1 MLTRNL
7 AVCFLLLSGFFAATP
22 APADL
27 IFSSPPRESR
37 AKGEEVYQPIAHYLS
52 RVTGQKVVYRY
63 PDNWLVYQR
72 DMQRGDYDIVFD
84 GPAFIG
90 WRQDRQGHV
99 PLVKLPG
106 KLSFVVAVR
115 KEQQKIQ
122 ELKQLA
128 GRAICAFP
136 PPNLATLT
144 VLYEFDNPSRQPLI
158 VETQSFPEAYQG
170 VMNGKCVAGILQTKM
185 YEKLAAEQ
193 GGTRIIFSSRGMS
206 NQAFT
211 AGPRLSSE
219 MKEKI
224 RTGLLS
230 SEGRAATQKLRDEF
244 KVQDFEPATE
254 VEYAGL
260 GKLLR
265 DTWGFDLA
273 ESR

>member
-1 MLTRNL
+1 MLTRKL
-7 AVCFLLLSGFFAATP
+7 AVCLLLSGVFAAPP
-22 APADL
+22 AVADL

-37 AKGEEVYQPIAHYLS
+37 AKGEAVYQPIADYLS
-52 RVTGQKVVYRY
+52 KIAGQKVIYRY

-90 WRQDRQGHV
+90 WRQDKQGHV

-106 KLSFVVAVR
+106 KLSFVVAVK
-115 KEQQKIQ
+115 KEQDKIQ
-122 ELKQLA
+122 SLKQLA

-158 VETQSFPEAYQG
+158 VETQSFPGAYEG
-170 VMNGKCVAGILQTKM
+170 VMNGKCVAGILQTKI
-185 YEKLAAEQ
+185 YEKLAAQQ
-193 GGTRIIFSSRGMS
+193 GGTRIVFSSQGMP

-211 AGPRLSSE
+211 AGPRLAPE
-219 MKEKI
+219 LKDKI
-224 RTGLLS
+224 TTALLS
-230 SEGRAATQKLRDEF
+230 PEGKIATQKLRDEF
-244 KVQDFEPATE
+244 KVQDFEPATKE
-254 VEYAGL
+254 EFAGL

-273 ESR
+273 ESH

>member
-1 MLTRNL
+1 MLTRKL
-7 AVCFLLLSGFFAATP
+7 AVCLLLSGVFAAP
-22 APADL
+22 LALADL

-37 AKGEEVYQPIAHYLS
+37 AKGEEVYQPIADYLS
-52 RVTGQKVVYRY
+52 KVTGQKVNYRY

-106 KLSFVVAVR
+106 KLSFVLVVK
-115 KEQQKIQ
+115 KEQQKLQ
-122 ELKQLA
+122 TLKDLA
-128 GRAICAFP
+128 GRSICAFP

-158 VETQSFPEAYQG
+158 VETQSFPGAYEG
-170 VMNGKCVAGILQTKM
+170 VMNGKCVAGILQTKI
-185 YEKLAAEQ
+185 YEKLAAERD
-193 GGTRIIFSSRGMS
+193 GTRVIFSSRGMP

-211 AGPRLSSE
+211 AGPRLAPE
-219 MKEKI
+219 LKAKI
-224 RTGLLS
+224 AAALLS
-230 SEGRAATQKLRDEF
+230 PEGKVVTRKLLAEF
-244 KVQDFEPATE
+244 KLQDFEPATKE
-254 VEYAGL
+254 EYAGL

-265 DTWGFDLA
+265 DVWGFDLA

>member
-7 AVCFLLLSGFFAATP
+7 AVCSLLLSGVFAAPP
-22 APADL
+22 ALADL

-37 AKGEEVYQPIAHYLS
+37 AKGEEVYQPIADYLS
-52 RVTGQKVVYRY
+52 RVAGQKVIYRY
-63 PDNWLVYQR
+63 PENWLVYQR

-106 KLSFVVAVR
+106 KLSFVVAVK
-115 KEQQKIQ
+115 KEQEKIQ

-128 GRAICAFP
+128 GRAVCAFP

-158 VETQSFPEAYQG
+158 VETQSFPEAYKG
-170 VMNGKCVAGILQTKM
+170 VMNGKCVAGILQAKM

-193 GGTRIIFSSRGMS
+193 GGARVIFSSRALP

-211 AGPRLSSE
+211 AGPRLASDL
-219 MKEKI
+219 KDKI
-224 RTGLLS
+224 TAALLS
-230 SEGRAATQKLRDEF
+230 PEGKIATQKLRGEF
-244 KVQDFEPATE
+244 KVEDFEPATKA
-254 VEYAGL
+254 EYAGL

>member
-1 MLTRNL
+1 MLTKKL
-7 AVCFLLLSGFFAATP
+7 AVCLLLYGFFAAPP
-22 APADL
+22 ALAEL
-27 IFSSPPRESR
+27 VFSSPPRESR
-37 AKGEEVYQPIAHYLS
+37 AKGEEVYQPIADYLS
-52 RVTGQKVVYRY
+52 KVTGQKVIYRY

-106 KLSFVVAVR
+106 KLSFVLVAK

-122 ELKQLA
+122 ALKDLA
-128 GRAICAFP
+128 GRSICAFP

-158 VETQSFPEAYQG
+158 VETQSFPGAYEG
-170 VMNGKCVAGILQTKM
+170 VMTGKCVAGILQTKI
-185 YEKLAAEQ
+185 YEKLAAER
-193 GGTRIIFSSRGMS
+193 GGTKVIFSSRGVP

-211 AGPRLSSE
+211 AGPRLVPE
-219 MKEKI
+219 LKAKI
-224 RTGLLS
+224 TQALLS
-230 SEGRAATQKLRDEF
+230 PEGKIATRKLLDEF
-244 KVQDFEPATE
+244 KLQDFEPATKE
-254 VEYAGL
+254 EYAGL
-260 GKLLR
+260 GRLLR
-265 DTWGFDLA
+265 DVWGFDLA

>member
-1 MLTRNL
+1 MLTRKL
-7 AVCFLLLSGFFAATP
+7 AVCLLLTGFFAAPP
-22 APADL
+22 ALADL

-37 AKGEEVYQPIAHYLS
+37 AKGEEVYQPIADYLS
-52 RVTGQKVVYRY
+52 KVTGQKVIYRY

-72 DMQRGDYDIVFD
+72 DMRNDVYDIVFD

-122 ELKQLA
+122 TLKDLA
-128 GRAICAFP
+128 GRSICAFP

-144 VLYEFDNPSRQPLI
+144 VLYEFDNPLRQPLI
-158 VETQSFPEAYQG
+158 VETQNFPGAYEG
-170 VMNGKCVAGILQTKM
+170 VMNGKCLAGILQTKI
-185 YEKLAAEQ
+185 YEKLAAER
-193 GGTRIIFSSRGMS
+193 GGTRVIFSSRGMP

-211 AGPRLSSE
+211 AGPRLAPE
-219 MKEKI
+219 LKDKI
-224 RTGLLS
+224 TQALLS
-230 SEGRAATQKLRDEF
+230 PEGKIATQKLLAEF
-244 KVQDFEPATE
+244 KLQDFEPATKE
-254 VEYAGL
+254 EYAGL
-260 GKLLR
+260 GMLLR

-273 ESR
+273 GSR

>member
-1 MLTRNL
+1 MPTKKF
-7 AVCFLLLSGFFAATP
+7 AMCLLLSGVFAAPP
-22 APADL
+22 ALADL

-37 AKGEEVYQPIAHYLS
+37 AKGEEVYQPIADYLS
-52 RVTGQKVVYRY
+52 KVTGQKVIYRY

-90 WRQDRQGHV
+90 WRQDKQGHV

-106 KLSFVVAVR
+106 KLSFVVAVK

-122 ELKQLA
+122 ELRQLA
-128 GRAICAFP
+128 GRAVCAFP

-158 VETQSFPEAYQG
+158 LETQSFPEAYKG
-170 VMNGKCVAGILQTKM
+170 VMNGKCLAAILQTKM
-185 YEKLAAEQ
+185 YEKLAAEN
-193 GGTRIIFSSRGMS
+193 GGTKIVFSSRGVP
-206 NQAFT
+206 NQGFT

-230 SEGRAATQKLRDEF
+230 PEGKAATQKLRDEF
-244 KVQDFEPATE
+244 KVQDFEAATKE
-254 VEYAGL
+254 EYAGL

-265 DTWGFDLA
+265 DTWGFDVA